1 MNKKLSIAREIITH
15 LKSSKNSISFQKL
28 WESVCHKLK
37 ISEDIGKETASDFYI
52 DLLEDPS
59 FIKLN
64 NNEWTLKELFSYD
77 DVKKIN
83 SPVYPTEEFEI
94 NEEEYSEYLSNYEI
108 MQLKEKKVDVTA
120 SLDLNDMYDSINI
133 DMSEEVVKSS
143 PLKLIDDDNES
154 EGEEYE
160 E

>member
-1 MNKKLSIAREIITH
+1 MNKKLSTAREIISN
-15 LKSSKNSISFQKL
+15 LKSSKNSIAFQKL
-28 WESVCHKLK
+28 WETVCHKLK
-37 ISEDIGKETASDFYI
+37 ISEGVGKETASDFYI

-64 NNEWTLKELFSYD
+64 NNEWTLKELFTYD

-108 MQLKEKKVDVTA
+108 MQLKEKKVDATT

-133 DMSEEVVKSS
+133 EGEEAVKST
-143 PLKLIDDDNES
+143 PLKLIDEDMDS